1 MSGDKKKKRAVPA
14 WTPHAMPGMLN
25 QSGPSAEARE
35 QLIEAGIWRS
45 DAPNRVVAPRGPL
58 RVEAADPQ
66 PASNAAVVQRA
77 KAPASP
83 NVPAEGR
90 PTRPS
95 LHHSAP
101 PPEVSTPQHPDPEVS
116 ERVEQIPMALEALD
130 RVEQESAGPTPS
142 MPEWR
147 RADATV
153 SVAPTPFVPDRTKQV
168 GVVPTPAPTRRQPG
182 TGVVPTPAPRSARKT
197 ASRGVAPTPVPT
209 RRQHPVDA
217 PPRPAAENRRRG
229 DATPSVA
236 PTPSRPR
243 QRRNGATP
251 GKTQAPR
258 RDEDHEAEGRVRRTL
273 RISPQVDRHLHALAR
288 LLGLD
293 LNGALSVAIVEHHI
307 YLLNCLDPK
316 DREE

>member
-1 MSGDKKKKRAVPA
+1 MSGDKKKKRAVPV

-25 QSGPSAEARE
+25 QTGPSAEARE

-58 RVEAADPQ
+58 RIETTDPQ
-66 PASNAAVVQRA
+66 AASSAAVVQRA

-116 ERVEQIPMALEALD
+116 DRAEQIPMDLEALD
-130 RVEQESAGPTPS
+130 RVEQESVVPTPS
-142 MPEWR
+142 VQEWR
-147 RADATV
+147 RADATAGVVPTPFVHDRPKQV
-153 SVAPTPFVPDRTKQV
+153 SVAPTPTPRRRQQKT
-168 GVVPTPAPTRRQPG
+168 GVAPTPAPTRRQ
-182 TGVVPTPAPRSARKT
+182 R
-197 ASRGVAPTPVPT
+197 
-209 RRQHPVDA
+209 PVDA
-217 PPRPAAENRRRG
+217 TPRPSAENRRRG
-229 DATPSVA
+229 DSTPSAA

>member
-45 DAPNRVVAPRGPL
+45 DAPNRVAAPRGPL

-66 PASNAAVVQRA
+66 PTSNADGVQRA
-77 KAPASP
+77 KAPAIP
-83 NVPAEGR
+83 DLPAEGQSA
-90 PTRPS
+90 RPS
-95 LHHSAP
+95 LPRTAP
-101 PPEVSTPQHPDPEVS
+101 PPVVSTLEHPDQEQS
-116 ERVEQIPMALEALD
+116 DRVEQIQMNWDAPD

-142 MPEWR
+142 RPEWR

-153 SVAPTPFVPDRTKQV
+153 GVVPTPFVPDRPKQV
-168 GVVPTPAPTRRQPG
+168 SVAPTPAPTRRQPE
-182 TGVVPTPAPRSARKT
+182 TGVAPTPAPRSARKT

-209 RRQHPVDA
+209 RRQRPVDA
-217 PPRPAAENRRRG
+217 TPRPAAENRRRG
-229 DATPSVA
+229 DATASVA

>member
-1 MSGDKKKKRAVPA
+1 MSGDKKKKRAVPV

-25 QSGPSAEARE
+25 QTGPSAEARE

-45 DAPNRVVAPRGPL
+45 DAPNRVVAPRGPV
-58 RVEAADPQ
+58 RVGPADPQ
-66 PASNAAVVQRA
+66 PASNAGVAQSA
-77 KAPASP
+77 K
-83 NVPAEGR
+83 VPAAPDR
-90 PTRPS
+90 PAESLPVRPI
-95 LHHSAP
+95 LHRTAP
-101 PPEVSTPQHPDPEVS
+101 LQEVSTPQHPDPERS
-116 ERVEQIPMALEALD
+116 DRAEQIAVDFEAPD
-130 RVEQESAGPTPS
+130 RMEQESVVPTPS
-142 MPEWR
+142 VQEWR
-147 RADATV
+147 RTDATVGVVPTPFSPNRPEQV
-153 SVAPTPFVPDRTKQV
+153 SVAPTPASP
-168 GVVPTPAPTRRQPG
+168 RRQPE
-182 TGVVPTPAPRSARKT
+182 TGVAPTPAPRSARKT

-209 RRQHPVDA
+209 RRQRPVDA
-217 PPRPAAENRRRG
+217 TPRPAAENRRRG

>member
-58 RVEAADPQ
+58 RVEAADAQ
-66 PASNAAVVQRA
+66 PASNAGVVQRA
-77 KAPASP
+77 KSPAIP
-83 NVPAEGR
+83 DLPAEGQSA
-90 PTRPS
+90 RPS
-95 LHHSAP
+95 LPRTAP
-101 PPEVSTPQHPDPEVS
+101 PPVVSTLQHPDQEQS
-116 ERVEQIPMALEALD
+116 DRVEQIQMNLDAPD
-130 RVEQESAGPTPS
+130 RVEQESVVPTPF
-142 MPEWR
+142 MPDWR
-147 RADATV
+147 RADATI
-153 SVAPTPFVPDRTKQV
+153 SVAPTPFVPDRTEQV
-168 GVVPTPAPTRRQPG
+168 GVVPTPVPTRLQPE
-182 TGVVPTPAPRSARKT
+182 TGVVPTPAPRRARKT
-197 ASRGVAPTPVPT
+197 APRGVAPTPVPT
-209 RRQHPVDA
+209 RRQRPVDA
-217 PPRPAAENRRRG
+217 TPRPAAEDRRRG
-229 DATPSVA
+229 DATASVA

-273 RISPQVDRHLHALAR
+273 RISPQVDRHLHGLAR

-307 YLLNCLDPK
+307 YLLNRRDPK
-316 DREE
+316 DGVE